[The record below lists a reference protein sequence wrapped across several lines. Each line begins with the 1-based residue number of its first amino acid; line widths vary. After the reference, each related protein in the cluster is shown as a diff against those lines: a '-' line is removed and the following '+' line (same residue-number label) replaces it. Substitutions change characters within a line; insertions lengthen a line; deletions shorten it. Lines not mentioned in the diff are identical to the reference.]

1 MNNNS
6 NKFNTERKLNS
17 SDQFNKTFK
26 SIKSKVTSYK
36 NPNVLFIL
44 GTIIILAIVFIILF
58 PEKLTSQNPY
68 SIEGI
73 KSAIQS
79 NGTLAIKGAPFSPS
93 KENLLGTDSLGRDI
107 LSIIVY
113 GTSFTVEI
121 CFFVVLG
128 RFLIALPLGIA
139 AGVGNS
145 FSNSAIN
152 LFNVIFSTVPSLLI
166 SIMILKIAFFTNLF
180 KAQSLIAFV
189 VVLTAVGWSKLAGI
203 IRERVQSILAQPFVT
218 GEKAI
223 GKSNFKIIM
232 ENVLPHF
239 SPELTVLFFMEM
251 ALALSMLMQL
261 GFFGLY
267 VGNIRVV
274 QNSDSNAL
282 VNISY
287 EPEWASMLS
296 SSINSFKTAPWTV
309 LSPAAAFFISIF
321 GFNLFGEGL
330 RKKLQSKN
338 SMFIVNFR
346 NILTLKLISK
356 KTLKYAGSLAI
367 IILALFTTFTV
378 RSSNNK
384 KAITAEASALT
395 NWEGENQVLIGSN
408 EASHTADYLKA
419 VLEKTGFKPLGKDY
433 IQAYNVGNLYSI
445 NSYKFKV
452 TSSNTTE
459 TLALGK
465 DFSLENCTNYFLSGN
480 LVFSENLDIFNIKD
494 FSRFDGSFVALDEK
508 IYSKEAIKNFSE
520 KLQKS
525 SKSLGIIDIIS
536 DAEKLP
542 EVTYGSA
549 SSSPF
554 IYLTRTAS
562 LKLKKDSQI
571 TLDIKTTTL
580 SDTGKNVIGVLPGN
594 NPKTSK
600 EAILISVGYNYLDYD
615 KESALKRIKMAIEL
629 AYKLNNK
636 DSKLQRT
643 IIIAF
648 WDGNKVDKYSGE
660 RYYCANPLYLLEN
673 TVLNLDLTN
682 IDTKGDTLRFNTEL
696 APVSRY
702 FAWAFNHELQTN
714 LKNHGIKIST
724 AGNNVLTQNLDVN
737 KDPQAVLYTKGV
749 PTIIAMPSEAK
760 SLTKKTTVNDN
771 FVDILVNTIT
781 ENKY

>member
-1 MNNNS
+1 MKNNS
-6 NKFNTERKLNS
+6 TKFNINHKG
-17 SDQFNKTFK
+17 
-26 SIKSKVTSYK
+26 TSYK

-73 KSAIQS
+73 KSVVQS
-79 NGTLAIKGAPFSPS
+79 NGSLAIKGAPFSPS
-93 KENLLGTDSLGRDI
+93 KENLLGTDRLGRDI
-107 LSIIVY
+107 LSIIAY
-113 GTSFTVEI
+113 GTSFTMEI

-128 RFLIALPLGIA
+128 RFLIALPVGIA

-145 FSNSAIN
+145 LSNSAIN

-166 SIMILKIAFFTNLF
+166 SIVVLKIAFFTNLF
-180 KAQSLIAFV
+180 KSQSLIAFV

-203 IRERVQSILAQPFVT
+203 IRERVQRILAQPFVT

-232 ENVLPHF
+232 KNVLPHF

-261 GFFGLY
+261 GFFGIY

-274 QNSDSNAL
+274 QDSASNAL

-338 SMFIVNFR
+338 SMFIVHFR
-346 NILTLKLISK
+346 NILMLKLMSK
-356 KTLKYAGSLAI
+356 KALKFAGSLAI
-367 IILALFTTFTV
+367 IILVLFITFTV
-378 RSSNNK
+378 KASNNK
-384 KAITAEASALT
+384 KAITAESSALT
-395 NWEGENQVLIGSN
+395 SWGGENQVLIGSN

-419 VLEKTGFKPLGKDY
+419 SLEKAGFKPLGKDY
-433 IQAYNVGNLYSI
+433 VQAYNVGNIYSI
-445 NSYKFKV
+445 KNYKFKV

-459 TLALGK
+459 TLSLGK

-480 LVFSENLDIFNIKD
+480 LMFSEDLDIFNIKD
-494 FSRFDGSFVALDEK
+494 FSRFDRKFVALDEK
-508 IYSKEAIKNFSE
+508 NYSKEAIKNFSE
-520 KLQKS
+520 KLQKN
-525 SKSLGIIDIIS
+525 SKALGIIDIIS
-536 DAEKLP
+536 GEERLP
-542 EVTYGSA
+542 EVTYGNT

-562 LKLKKDSQI
+562 LKLKENSQI

-580 SDTGKNVIGVLPGN
+580 SETGKNVIGILPGN

-615 KESALKRIKMAIEL
+615 KENTLKRLRMAIEL

-636 DSKLQRT
+636 SSKLQRT
-643 IIIAF
+643 IIVAF

-660 RYYCANPLYLLEN
+660 RYYCSNPLYLLEN

-682 IDTKGDTLRFNTEL
+682 IDTTGDTLRFNTEL

-714 LKNHGIKIST
+714 LKNHSIKISN
-724 AGNNVLTQNLDVN
+724 AANNALTQSLDIN

-749 PTIIAMPSEAK
+749 PTIIAMPSEYK
-760 SLTKKTTVNDN
+760 TSTKKTTITEN
-771 FVDILVNTIT
+771 FVDILADTIT